1 MDDIYMLSDGIIMNL
16 IGTRLKAIRLKQN
29 ITQQNLAKEAGIS
42 FLLSKRWK
50 KVKSE
55 LLTRYSD

>member
-1 MDDIYMLSDGIIMNL
+1 MDDIYMLSDGIIMNR

-42 FLLSKRWK
+42 ISS
-50 KVKSE
+50 VK
-55 LLTRYSD
+55 